1 MDNSLWEIDPIK
13 AAFLINI
20 YTVIVISSYL
30 RSPTVT
36 QEVKK
41 ARRSSEEVE
50 LCDLSVFTVCLLV
63 IWENETLRCQVQSDG
78 SEFWSDL

>member
-50 LCDLSVFTVCLLV
+50 LCDLSVFTVCLLRKWN
-63 IWENETLRCQVQSDG
+63 IKH
-78 SEFWSDL
+78 